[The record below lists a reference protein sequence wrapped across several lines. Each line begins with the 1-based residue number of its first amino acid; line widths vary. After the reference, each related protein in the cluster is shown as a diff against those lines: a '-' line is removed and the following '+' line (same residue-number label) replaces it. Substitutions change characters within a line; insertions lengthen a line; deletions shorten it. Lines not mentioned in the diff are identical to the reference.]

1 MNPLFEGKRI
11 LLGISGSIAAYKAV
25 YLASSLTKSGAE
37 VDVILTKAAQ
47 EFITPLAFQ
56 SVTGRRAF
64 VDQDLWSSQGHVL
77 HIGLAKAADI
87 YVIAPITANTIA
99 KLAHG
104 FGDNLLTLTALAA
117 NCPVLIAPAMD
128 GGMYLHSATQKNL
141 EILYDRC
148 VIIVGPA
155 EGHLASGLNGVG
167 RMLEPEE
174 IFGYIRQT
182 LAKGGSLCGKKVI
195 ITAGGTQ
202 ERIDPVRVI
211 TNRSSGKQGFALAQ
225 AALDLGAEVE
235 LISAPVHLDT
245 PMGAKRINV
254 ETAQEMLETV
264 KNSISNADVLIMAAA
279 VADFRPKSPA
289 QEKIKKLNGI
299 PTIQLETT
307 PDILNTVVELKREK
321 KWSLITVGFAAES
334 QRLLENARHKLE
346 TKTLDMIVANDISI
360 KDSGFNVDTNRVTII
375 NADGS
380 AEPLPLLRK
389 DQVAFEIIKRISSL
403 LSNREISN

>member
-11 LLGISGSIAAYKAV
+11 LVGITGSIAAYKAV
-25 YLASSLTKSGAE
+25 YLASSLTKAGAE

-47 EFITPLAFQ
+47 EFIKPLAFQ
-56 SVTGRRAF
+56 SVTGRRSY
-64 VDQDLWSSQGHVL
+64 VDQDLWSSQGYVL

-99 KLAHG
+99 KFAHG

-117 NCPVLIAPAMD
+117 NCSLLIAPAMD
-128 GGMYLHSATQKNL
+128 GGMYLHPANQQNL
-141 EILYDRC
+141 EILRERGT
-148 VIIVGPA
+148 IVAGPT
-155 EGHLASGLNGVG
+155 EGHLASGLSGVG

-174 IFGYIRQT
+174 ILGYIRQT
-182 LAKGGSLCGKKVI
+182 LAKDGPLSGKKVI

-225 AALDLGAEVE
+225 AALDLGAEVG
-235 LISAPVHLDT
+235 LITAPVHLNT
-245 PMGAKRINV
+245 PTGAKRINV
-254 ETAQEMLETV
+254 ETAQEMLEAV
-264 KNSISNADVLIMAAA
+264 INSIPNADVLIMAAA

-307 PDILNTVVELKREK
+307 PDILNTVVELKREN

-346 TKTLDMIVANDISI
+346 TKTLDMIVANDISV

-375 NADGS
+375 NADGT

-389 DQVAFEIIKRISSL
+389 DQVAFEIIKRISPL
-403 LSNREISN
+403 LSNRDT